1 MRLNSSILKKMQLK
15 PISSIEEWM
24 FSTVRIM
31 TENQAGEKFSA
42 TGFIFGYPVDEKK
55 SIPFVV
61 TNKHVIKDMKI
72 GTLHFIN
79 EKDGNPDL
87 GEGCNIPIT
96 DFENQWHVNS
106 NKDVDIA
113 VFSLGRII
121 KHVEKENKHIFY
133 KMVSGRIIPK
143 TDDLEDCDAV
153 EDVLFIGYPKGVYD
167 EKNYTPIIRK
177 GITATPVYLDYN
189 GKKQFLIDAS
199 IFPGSSGSPVFLHDN
214 NIHWTKKDGKPS
226 DSRTLFLGIVSEAY
240 LYEEENEV
248 KRITIPAQEI
258 LKSSHKQML
267 GLGIVFKS
275 ETIITTIEEY
285 LKKNQLLD
293 KTI

>member
-1 MRLNSSILKKMQLK
+1 
-15 PISSIEEWM
+15 M

-31 TENQAGEKFSA
+31 TENHVGEKFSA
-42 TGFIFGYPVDEKK
+42 TGFIFGYPIDEKK
-55 SIPFVV
+55 AIPFMV
-61 TNKHVIKDMKI
+61 TNKHVIKNMKK

-79 EKDGNPDL
+79 EKDGNPVL
-87 GEGCNIPIT
+87 GEGCNLPIT
-96 DFENQWHVNS
+96 DFENQWYANS
-106 NKDVDIA
+106 NKDIDIA
-113 VFSLGRII
+113 VFPFGRII
-121 KHVEKENKHIFY
+121 KHIEKENIHIYY

-143 TDDLEDCDAV
+143 IDDLEDCDAV

-199 IFPGSSGSPVFLHDN
+199 IFPGSSGSPVFLYDN

-293 KTI
+293 KAI